1 MKESQ
6 AVQTASNGSSCRQCG
21 TTLPERPS
29 AKQHHFCNAKCR
41 AAWHRGAK
49 QRALNHA
56 LELVRTC
63 IVLADQEDL
72 PQPLPLRLSQI
83 AMDLVQA
90 GAEPS

>member
-29 AKQHHFCNAKCR
+29 AKQHHFCNPKCR
-41 AAWHRGAK
+41 AAWHRAER
-49 QRALNHA
+49 QRRLDEALRRTIVLHHSA
-56 LELVRTC
+56 LA
-63 IVLADQEDL
+63 LADQTLAYEL
-72 PQPLPLRLSQI
+72 ATI
-83 AMDLVQA
+83 AADLVAA